1 MTQKPKGLLEQLK
14 EANKNKPKNS
24 SNKGLRLTTPEG
36 KTIRVTPEELTA
48 DDILDLI
55 KKRSSEL

>member
-1 MTQKPKGLLEQLK
+1 MTQKQKGLLEQLK

-24 SNKGLRLTTPEG
+24 SKKGLKLTTPEG
-36 KTIRVTPEELTA
+36 KTITVKPDELTA